1 MSRKTLSSTE
11 TIGSRISLKIWQEFL
26 TTTET
31 LDLIQLDLWFDIL
44 LTPAE
49 KEDIKNRIQ
58 ILKGLLE
65 DRLSQRELAEKLG
78 VSISKVTRGSNAL
91 KRMSPQKR
99 LHLSEWLLTSHS

>member
-1 MSRKTLSSTE
+1 MSRKTPRTMGPK
-11 TIGSRISLKIWQEFL
+11 INLKIWQEFL
-26 TTTET
+26 TTTEH
-31 LDLIQLDLWFDIL
+31 LDLTQLDLWFDIL

-49 KEDIKNRIQ
+49 KEDIKDRIQ

-65 DRLSQRELAEKLG
+65 NTLSQRELAEKLG

-99 LHLSEWLLTSHS
+99 EYLTRWLLASHS